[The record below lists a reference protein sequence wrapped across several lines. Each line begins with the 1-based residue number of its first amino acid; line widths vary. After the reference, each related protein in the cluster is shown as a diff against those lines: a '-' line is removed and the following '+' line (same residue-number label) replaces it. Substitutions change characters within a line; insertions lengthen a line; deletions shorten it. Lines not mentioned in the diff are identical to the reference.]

1 MAADPFRVPRSY
13 PSKPEVPSAGQLW
26 RHVPIQQ
33 RLEAARAFWA
43 DRDAVVQQAEV
54 ILEMARLLKFRP
66 KSMQALPIDKKVHHL
81 ASLVRLPDSV
91 ASQVLVT
98 YHLATKRP
106 MMSAFLDAVGV
117 AHEDGVIAA
126 PRELK
131 APAAKKLEQ
140 AVKRLVAQFPR
151 QDVHLYLST
160 LLVQDADVWGGLA
173 ALLAGVAATETS
185 SSSTA

>member
-1 MAADPFRVPRSY
+1 MATDPFRVPRSY

-43 DRDAVVQQAEV
+43 DGNAVAQQAEV

-66 KSMQALPIDKKVHHL
+66 KSMKALPIDRKVQHL

-98 YHLATKRP
+98 YHLAARRP
-106 MMSAFLDAVGV
+106 MMRVFLDALGV
-117 AHEDGVIAA
+117 AHEDGIIAA

-131 APAAKKLEQ
+131 PPAAKKLDL
-140 AVKRLVAQFPR
+140 AVKRLAEQFPR

-173 ALLAGVAATETS
+173 PLLANVAATETS
-185 SSSTA
+185 G